1 MSFPLSMFPP
11 CLLHDCLSIVR
22 PLGAA
27 VPPLLVQLHHRGAA
41 QAGGVGAQQG
51 RPVSPPASDRLET
64 LPGLPVPPPA
74 DGLLHLPPRT
84 GLRHRWAQ

>member
-1 MSFPLSMFPP
+1 MWPP
-11 CLLHDCLSIVR
+11 

-27 VPPLLVQLHHRGAA
+27 VPPHPVQLHHGGAA
-41 QAGGVGAQQG
+41 QAGGAGAQQG
-51 RPVSPPASDRLET
+51 RPVSSSASDRLET

-84 GLRHRWAQ
+84 GLHHR